1 MILCGKNLI
10 LEILK
15 IKINKTISK
24 EDILMIF
31 LIKFKKLLELIPL
44 TNTYL
49 KKTFRYGNF
58 LII

>member
-31 LIKFKKLLELIPL
+31 LIKFKKLLELIQL

>member
-10 LEILK
+10 FEILK

-31 LIKFKKLLELIPL
+31 LIKFKKLLELIQL